1 MVYDTRNEVSEPPL
15 RATVVTYGEDSE
27 SGITSSSS
35 SNTSLVS
42 GSDVT
47 TGMVSSCSNEVVD
60 KVSIS
65 EVIVVVS
72 VTVVVELVE
81 SAPATRL
88 RSNSAPALS
97 ELLV

>member
-1 MVYDTRNEVSEPPL
+1 M
-15 RATVVTYGEDSE
+15 
-27 SGITSSSS
+27 
-35 SNTSLVS
+35 
-42 GSDVT
+42 T

-60 KVSIS
+60 RVSIS

-88 RSNSAPALS
+88 RSNSAPAL
-97 ELLV
+97 